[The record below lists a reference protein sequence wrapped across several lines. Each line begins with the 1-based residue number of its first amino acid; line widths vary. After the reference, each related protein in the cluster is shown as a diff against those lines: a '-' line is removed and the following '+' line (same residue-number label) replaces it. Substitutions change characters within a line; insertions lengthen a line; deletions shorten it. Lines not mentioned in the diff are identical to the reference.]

1 MNFLKRILGIDS
13 TSSQQ
18 EELFAG
24 KAGTTGPAISTDDI
38 LTYKKEGDVVY
49 GYLNQ
54 SALDAFLYNRAK
66 ANTNNFQSDFKW
78 RSQEGKRV
86 VTLHDITKNDH
97 SVYFFPIIDGEYVE
111 KRNLVLAVGLNSLYF
126 SVYCNENR
134 ISLYDTLLYRGVNLY
149 SEYSGFFTNKVK
161 RYEFDYCNFSN
172 TIKDGDLL
180 FTIKLGTKPKEIDT
194 STIEV
199 KFSHNLLSRDFL
211 DSVPNLSDITF
222 KDWLVE
228 DQTMVNKG
236 DDIIEVTEFT
246 SFSSPKFS
254 TTIKAPI
261 KGVLIKKYRKLYERK
276 LITGDSLFTIIGEDN
291 NEHTI

>member
-1 MNFLKRILGIDS
+1 MNFLKKILGIDS
-13 TSSQQ
+13 TSSKR
-18 EELFAG
+18 EVFFAE
-24 KAGTTGPAISTDDI
+24 KTETAESVISADDI

-49 GYLNQ
+49 AYLNQ
-54 SALDAFLYNRAK
+54 TALDAILYNRAK
-66 ANTNNFQSDFKW
+66 IRSKELQSYYN
-78 RSQEGKRV
+78 RERAI
-86 VTLHDITKNDH
+86 TLHDISINDH
-97 SVYFFPIIDGEYVE
+97 SVHIFPIIDGEYVE
-111 KRNLVLAVGLNSLYF
+111 KGYLVLAVGLRSLHF
-126 SVYCNENR
+126 CNYCSENR
-134 ISLYDTLLYRGVNLY
+134 ILDTISYSSVNLY
-149 SEYSGFFTNKVK
+149 SEYSGFFTNNVK
-161 RYEFDYCNFSN
+161 DFMVDFCNLGN

-180 FTIKLGTKPKEIDT
+180 FTIKLGTKPKETET
-194 STIEV
+194 STTDV

-222 KDWLVE
+222 KGWLVE

-261 KGVLIKKYRKLYERK
+261 KGLLIKKYRKLCICK
-276 LITGDSLFTIIGEDN
+276 LFTGDSLFTIIGEDN

>member
-1 MNFLKRILGIDS
+1 MNFLKKILGIDS
-13 TSSQQ
+13 ISSKHDVISA
-18 EELFAG
+18 E
-24 KAGTTGPAISTDDI
+24 KAGTTKSVISTDDI

-54 SALDAFLYNRAK
+54 TALDAILYNRTK
-66 ANTNNFQSDFKW
+66 IITNKLLSDCNEG
-78 RSQEGKRV
+78 SQMKKRAA
-86 VTLHDITKNDH
+86 TLHDISINDH
-97 SVYFFPIIDGEYVE
+97 SVHIFPIIDGEYVE
-111 KRNLVLAVGLNSLYF
+111 KEYLVLAVGLRSLHF
-126 SVYCNENR
+126 CNYCSENR
-134 ISLYDTLLYRGVNLY
+134 ILDTISYSSVNLY
-149 SEYSGFFTNKVK
+149 SEYSGFFTNNVK
-161 RYEFDYCNFSN
+161 DFMVDFCNLGN

-180 FTIKLGTKPKEIDT
+180 FTIKLGTKPKETDT
-194 STIEV
+194 STTDV

-222 KDWLVE
+222 KGCLVE

-254 TTIKAPI
+254 TTIKAP
-261 KGVLIKKYRKLYERK
+261 KNGLLIKKYRKLCKCK
-276 LITGDSLFTIIGEDN
+276 LFTGDSLFTIIGEDN